1 MSDFVSTAHKSTDGM
16 RGRSKGM
23 ARSERRTQRCPLI
36 MVTVAWRQKQTLR
49 GTRKKNWPRTSL
61 GPRRTTCWSYLSP
74 DELSVLAQHIWTSGY
89 DIIRAGHRGT
99 DELEW
104 PLVFLGGVFFSLGG
118 NMFRGSFEDVESQ
131 KTQKAK
137 MLLKKISLSH
147 LSFGRS
153 QKKRW

>member
-1 MSDFVSTAHKSTDGM
+1 MTL
-16 RGRSKGM
+16 
-23 ARSERRTQRCPLI
+23 SEQ
-36 MVTVAWRQKQTLR
+36 VTGVQM
-49 GTRKKNWPRTSL
+49 NWNDP
-61 GPRRTTCWSYLSP
+61 W
-74 DELSVLAQHIWTSGY
+74 
-89 DIIRAGHRGT
+89 
-99 DELEW
+99 
-104 PLVFLGGVFFSLGG
+104 FFGGVFFSLGG